1 MTDALR
7 LRGVARAF
15 GAGPAAVPVLCG
27 IDLCV
32 QRGSLVALLGPSG
45 CGKTTLLRLVA
56 GFDRPDAGTIEVD
69 GRVVAGNGV
78 HVPPERRRIG
88 VVPQEGAVF
97 PHLSVLANVAF
108 GLGRAARRGDR
119 ARGVLDLVGLG
130 GLADRMPHE
139 LSGGQLQRVALAR
152 ALAPEPSVV
161 LLDEPF
167 AALDTSLRA
176 AMRDEVRRVVDAAGA
191 TALLVT
197 HDQEEA
203 LSMADQVA
211 IMVDGQIA
219 QQDSPMAVYRR
230 PASETVAAFLGDAVW
245 LAAHSD
251 GTWARTPLGVLP
263 TTGPAP
269 AGRGRVL
276 VRPEQLRLDPPG
288 GAGLPGLVRHAQF
301 FGHDALVSVQVG
313 DGDDAVGVTARLLG
327 APTHLGEGA
336 PVTVSV
342 SGAVPYFPE
351 PAPDALPAATM
362 ER

>member
-1 MTDALR
+1 MTTALR
-7 LRGVARAF
+7 LRGVSRVF
-15 GAGPAAVPVLCG
+15 GAGGDPVPVLRG
-27 IDLCV
+27 IDLAV

-69 GRVVAGNGV
+69 GAVVAGEGV

-108 GLGRAARRGDR
+108 GLDRAGRRGDR
-119 ARGVLDLVGLG
+119 ARQVLDLVGLG
-130 GLADRMPHE
+130 GLAGRMPHE

-203 LSMADQVA
+203 LSMADEVA
-211 IMVDGQIA
+211 VMVDGRIA
-219 QQDSPMAVYRR
+219 QQDAPMAVYRQ
-230 PASETVAAFLGDAVW
+230 PASETVARFLGDAVW
-245 LAAHSD
+245 LAADCD
-251 GTWARTPLGVLP
+251 GGSASTPLGVLP
-263 TTGPAP
+263 TTGAAA

-276 VRPEQLRLDPPG
+276 VRPEQLRLGPPG
-288 GAGLPGLVRHAQF
+288 GPGMPGLVRHAQF

-313 DGDDAVGVTARLLG
+313 EGDEAIGVTARMLG
-327 APTHLGEGA
+327 APALGEGA
-336 PVTVSV
+336 PVTVRV
-342 SGAVPYFPE
+342 SGAVAYFPD
-351 PAPDALPAATM
+351 PAPGALPTVTM
-362 ER
+362 ET